1 MPLTK
6 KIIKNFNFNTIQK
19 KRSFDANTTYL
30 IIIWNLMN
38 QTHLFMLLASNKW
51 VVSNLLSVQHVC
63 RSSNLAA
70 HNFANLALSK
80 SYLWKSIIPFLVL
93 HLVLDG
99 VTVTDGWIVG
109 ISSILWSSNSQ
120 IEGFKFSHTIGET
133 EYIYI
138 HTRKLTNLG
147 FVRDFVTWYHKKATH

>member
-1 MPLTK
+1 
-6 KIIKNFNFNTIQK
+6 
-19 KRSFDANTTYL
+19 
-30 IIIWNLMN
+30 MN

-51 VVSNLLSVQHVC
+51 VVSNLFSVQHVC

-109 ISSILWSSNSQ
+109 ICSILWSSNSQ

-133 EYIYI
+133 EYIYLYIYIYIYIYTHI
-138 HTRKLTNLG
+138 HTRILTNLG
-147 FVRDFVTWYHKKATH
+147 FVRDFVTWYHKKVTH

>member
-1 MPLTK
+1 
-6 KIIKNFNFNTIQK
+6 
-19 KRSFDANTTYL
+19 
-30 IIIWNLMN
+30 MN

-51 VVSNLLSVQHVC
+51 IVSNWFSVQH
-63 RSSNLAA
+63 
-70 HNFANLALSK
+70 
-80 SYLWKSIIPFLVL
+80 
-93 HLVLDG
+93 
-99 VTVTDGWIVG
+99 

-147 FVRDFVTWYHKKATH
+147 FVRHFVTWYHKKATH